1 MRYHNGQ
8 EHATVQAEDADALFR
23 TFRERSD
30 QDWLDILVS
39 SLRIP
44 QIENVT
50 MPGFPDE
57 AVQNAMHGHCGEVSL
72 HEAHAFFREIK
83 AYAVYAGRPLAAH
96 RRLLDFG
103 CGWGR
108 MVRLFMKDIEP
119 DNLFGTDSTSRFLT
133 EARRCNPNLNFF
145 ASGVA
150 PPTLLA
156 PDSLDY
162 IISWSVF
169 SHLDEFLAT
178 RWIEEFV
185 RLLKPGGLLMLTTQS
200 RRFIAF
206 CAEMRLRRASGIRL
220 EHGWYEACADSFID
234 EAHENARY
242 EAGHFLHAAPIARP
256 NPLSHYGE
264 AIIPRGYIVKH
275 WSGMFRL
282 VEFLD
287 NPARLPQVLVVM
299 QKPGNS

>member
-1 MRYHNGQ
+1 M
-8 EHATVQAEDADALFR
+8 QAADADALFR
-23 TFRERSD
+23 TFRDRSD

-44 QIENVT
+44 EIEGVA

-57 AVQNAMHGHCGEVSL
+57 NLQRGMHGHCGEVSL

-83 AYAVYAGRPLAAH
+83 AYAAYAGRPIAAH
-96 RRLLDFG
+96 RRLFDFG

-108 MVRLFMKDIEP
+108 TLRLFMKDIRPE
-119 DNLFGTDSTSRFLT
+119 NLFGSDPTSHFLT
-133 EARRCNPNLNFF
+133 AARRCNHALSFL
-145 ASGVA
+145 SCDIA

-156 PDSLDY
+156 PESMDY
-162 IISWSVF
+162 VISWSVF
-169 SHLDEFLAT
+169 SHLDEFLSL
-178 RWIEEFV
+178 RWIEEFA

-206 CAEMRLRRASGIRL
+206 CAEQRMRRASGIRL

-234 EAHENARY
+234 ESHENARY
-242 EAGHFLHAAPIARP
+242 EAGHFLHAASIARP
-256 NPLSHYGE
+256 NLQSHYGE

-287 NPARLPQVLVVM
+287 NPARLPQVLVVL

>member
-1 MRYHNGQ
+1 M
-8 EHATVQAEDADALFR
+8 QAPQQAVDADRLFN

-39 SLRIP
+39 SLHIP
-44 QIENVT
+44 EIEGVG

-57 AVQNAMHGHCGEVSL
+57 QFQRDMHGHCGEVSL
-72 HEAHAFFREIK
+72 HEAHAFFREVK
-83 AYAVYAGRPLAAH
+83 AYAGYAGRPMAAH

-108 MVRLFMKDIEP
+108 TLRPFMKDIRP
-119 DNLFGTDSTSRFLT
+119 DNLYGADSTSRFLT
-133 EARRCNPNLNFF
+133 EARRCNPALNFL
-145 ASGVA
+145 ACGVA
-150 PPTLLA
+150 PPTVLA
-156 PDSLDY
+156 PESLDY
-162 IISWSVF
+162 IVSWSVF
-169 SHLDEFLAT
+169 SHLDEFLTT
-178 RWIEEFV
+178 RWIEEFA
-185 RLLKPGGLLMLTTQS
+185 RLLRPGGLLMITTQS

-206 CAEMRLRRASGIRL
+206 CAEQRLRRASGIRL

-234 EAHENARY
+234 ESHENARY
-242 EAGHFLHAAPIARP
+242 EAGQFLHAAPVARP
-256 NPLSHYGE
+256 NLLSHYGE

-275 WSGMFRL
+275 WSAMFRL

-287 NPARLPQVLVVM
+287 NPARLPQVLVVL